1 MDSGLQNK
9 VRFQSRLKNKTEIT
23 FHHMFD
29 IVDGARKAKE
39 VKFSEYFVCG
49 EPAAHHT
56 VCRAKHQRNE
66 CRLFSVVGTCSL
78 FVFFPFP
85 LLQALRTLETTLFE
99 FYIFKR
105 GLRVADRNV
114 SSVITSNV

>member
-1 MDSGLQNK
+1 
-9 VRFQSRLKNKTEIT
+9 
-23 FHHMFD
+23 MFD
-29 IVDGARKAKE
+29 IDDGARKAKE

-49 EPAAHHT
+49 QPAAHHT
-56 VCRAKHQRNE
+56 VRRAKHQRNE
-66 CRLFSVVGTCSL
+66 CRLFSVVGTCSFL
-78 FVFFPFP
+78 GFFVCFFSFP

-114 SSVITSNV
+114 YSVIASNV

>member
-1 MDSGLQNK
+1 
-9 VRFQSRLKNKTEIT
+9 
-23 FHHMFD
+23 MFD
-29 IVDGARKAKE
+29 IDDSARKAKE

-49 EPAAHHT
+49 QPAAHHT

-78 FVFFPFP
+78 CFFLPP
-85 LLQALRTLETTLFE
+85 TSSSENIGDTLIE

-114 SSVITSNV
+114 YSVITSNV